1 MKTRH
6 GFVSN
11 SSSSSFIVATKPGVT
26 ESQLVELLKVP
37 KDSPLRFVAE
47 EIASLIMRQNSMT
60 PKEAISEYEEDYG
73 EAISESVNYD
83 IIEKAIKKDMEIRQG
98 SVADDGEPIEAMFC
112 DMGMEY
118 EDDNIII
125 RKEGGY

>member
-1 MKTRH
+1 MKIRH

-118 EDDNIII
+118 EDENIII